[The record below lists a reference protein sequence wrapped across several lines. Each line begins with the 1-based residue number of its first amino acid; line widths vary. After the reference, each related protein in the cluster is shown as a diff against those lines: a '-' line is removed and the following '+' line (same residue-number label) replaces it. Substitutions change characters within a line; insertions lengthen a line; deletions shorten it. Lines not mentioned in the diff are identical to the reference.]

1 MKRLVQRVEY
11 LNFLKRHRDKPIIKV
26 VSGVRRSGKS
36 TLFTLYRH
44 YLEADGVA
52 AENIVNINFEDMQ
65 FNELRDANALYAYLI
80 TKIQNKEKVYV
91 FLDEIQHVHQ
101 FERVVDSLFIKE
113 NVDLYI
119 TGSNAYYL
127 SGEIA
132 TLLSGRYVELQ
143 MLPLSFAEFL
153 EWHIQNDPNKQT
165 NNDYFNEYLKSAM
178 PYTLFTD
185 SDQETLEYLNGVY
198 NTVVLNDIVARL
210 NISDVRVLQRLIETL
225 FSTIGS
231 LVTINKLRNT
241 LVSKGAQ
248 IANKTV
254 EKYVG
259 GILDSLIMYE
269 ANRFDIHGKEL
280 LETQEKYYAVDVSL
294 KRLTLRDHLKDFGH
308 ILENIVF
315 LELKRRGYEV
325 YVGKIGTYEV
335 DFVAINSKQELSYYQ
350 VALNTTDR
358 NVLERELRPLQSIKD
373 SYPKYLLTLDDF
385 NKEANYDGIKKL
397 SVIDWL
403 LEKRQSYSEYL

>member
-1 MKRLVQRVEY
+1 M
-11 LNFLKRHRDKPIIKV
+11 
-26 VSGVRRSGKS
+26 
-36 TLFTLYRH
+36 
-44 YLEADGVA
+44 
-52 AENIVNINFEDMQ
+52 
-65 FNELRDANALYAYLI
+65 
-80 TKIQNKEKVYV
+80 
-91 FLDEIQHVHQ
+91 
-101 FERVVDSLFIKE
+101 
-113 NVDLYI
+113 
-119 TGSNAYYL
+119 
-127 SGEIA
+127 
-132 TLLSGRYVELQ
+132 
-143 MLPLSFAEFL
+143 
-153 EWHIQNDPNKQT
+153 
-165 NNDYFNEYLKSAM
+165 
-178 PYTLFTD
+178 
-185 SDQETLEYLNGVY
+185 
-198 NTVVLNDIVARL
+198 
-210 NISDVRVLQRLIETL
+210 LQRLIETL
-225 FSTIGS
+225 FSTIGG

-254 EKYVG
+254 EKYIR

-269 ANRFDIHGKEL
+269 AKRFDIHGKEL
-280 LETQEKYYAVDVSL
+280 LETQEKYYIVDVGL
-294 KRLTLRDHLKDFGH
+294 RRLTLRDHLEDFGH

-397 SVIDWL
+397 GVIDWL
-403 LEKRQSYSEYL
+403 LGQHSSLSENMS

>member
-1 MKRLVQRVEY
+1 MKELVQRVDY

-36 TLFTLYRH
+36 TLFKLYCH
-44 YLEADGVA
+44 YLEEEGVA
-52 AENIVNINFEDMQ
+52 AENIVDINFEDMQ
-65 FNELRDANALYAYLI
+65 FNDLREAKALYAYLI
-80 TKIQNKEKVYV
+80 AKIENKEKVYI
-91 FLDEIQHVHQ
+91 FLDEIQHVDG

-132 TLLSGRYVELQ
+132 TLLSGRYVELK
-143 MLPLSFAEFL
+143 MLPLSFSEFV
-153 EWHIQNDPNKQT
+153 EWHEQNSPAKQT
-165 NNDYFNEYLKSAM
+165 NSEYFNAYLKSSM

-185 SDQETLEYLNGVY
+185 SDQETLEYLKGIY

-210 NISDVRVLQRLIETL
+210 NVSDVRVLQRLIDTL

-231 LVTINKLRNT
+231 LITINRLRNT
-241 LVSKGAQ
+241 LVSKGVQ
-248 IANKTV
+248 ISNRTV
-254 EKYVG
+254 EKYLG

-269 ANRFDIHGKEL
+269 AKRFDIHGKEL
-280 LETQEKYYAVDVSL
+280 LEMQDKYYVVDVGL
-294 KRLTLRDHLKDFGH
+294 RRLVLRDHLEDFGH

-325 YVGKIGTYEV
+325 YVGKVDAYEV
-335 DFVAINSKQELSYYQ
+335 DFVAINEKQELSYYQ
-350 VALNTTDR
+350 VALNTTDQ
-358 NVLERELRPLQSIKD
+358 NVLKRELRPLQAIKD
-373 SYPKYLLTLDDF
+373 FYPKYLLTLDDYE
-385 NKEANYDGIKKL
+385 KEANYDGIKKRN
-397 SVIDWL
+397 VIDWL
-403 LEKRQSYSEYL
+403 LQDH